1 MFGHLTALLLALGLS
16 VSAASA
22 QQSSPDITMHR
33 KGAGQLDASGWT
45 KAESTQGG
53 FSVRL
58 PIRFNDF
65 TVEMSDPDSPA
76 VRLHAVGGTST
87 EGVKFLAARMV
98 YRDDAAAKLYFSRL
112 ASGDAFPSRPDTIKS
127 HMFQGRKSVDIVF
140 GDNGSVGHTRF
151 VLLEGA
157 AILLSVEIPAA
168 RRSLVGQEMIAT
180 YFDSLDIARP

>member
-1 MFGHLTALLLALGLS
+1 
-16 VSAASA
+16 
-22 QQSSPDITMHR
+22 MHR

-45 KAESTQGG
+45 TAESTRGG

-65 TVEMSDPDSPA
+65 TVAVSDPDSPV
-76 VRLHAVGGTST
+76 VRLHAVGGTSN
-87 EGVKFLAARMV
+87 EGIKFLAARTV
-98 YRDDAAAKLYFSRL
+98 YRDDDAAKLYFSRL
-112 ASGDAFPSRPDTIKS
+112 ENGEGFPSRPDSVES
-127 HMFQGRKSVDIVF
+127 HVFQGRKSVDLVF
-140 GDNGSVGHTRF
+140 EDNGSIGHTRF

-180 YFDSLDIARP
+180 YFDSLDVARP